1 MKSMRTKGII
11 LSAVGSILWGS
22 SGIAGQ
28 YLLSDAALNAE
39 WLALFRL
46 FTAGF
51 ILLLWH
57 AITGGA
63 LFALWKN
70 KKDAMS
76 IFWFG
81 AVGMVMTQYMYF
93 VTIKHSNA
101 ATATVI
107 QYLMPIFIIGW
118 ICFIQ
123 KRLPKKKE
131 IFCALC
137 AVLGTTFIAT
147 HGHFDSL
154 AISKNALIFGL
165 LSAVGAAFYT
175 LQPQR
180 IIKKYPSPLVVGW
193 GMMIGGCTMIPL
205 VCTTPF
211 TGTID
216 LYTLMAFLYVVIF
229 GTVLSFVLYLASIRY
244 IEPGETGIIASLEPL
259 STILFSFLILGMT
272 FGTFELMGMVLIIAA
287 VIAVTR

>member
-28 YLLSDAALNAE
+28 YLLSDAALNPE

-81 AVGMVMTQYMYF
+81 AVGMVMTQYM
-93 VTIKHSNA
+93 
-101 ATATVI
+101 
-107 QYLMPIFIIGW
+107 
-118 ICFIQ
+118 
-123 KRLPKKKE
+123 
-131 IFCALC
+131 
-137 AVLGTTFIAT
+137 
-147 HGHFDSL
+147 
-154 AISKNALIFGL
+154 
-165 LSAVGAAFYT
+165 
-175 LQPQR
+175 
-180 IIKKYPSPLVVGW
+180 
-193 GMMIGGCTMIPL
+193 
-205 VCTTPF
+205 
-211 TGTID
+211 
-216 LYTLMAFLYVVIF
+216 
-229 GTVLSFVLYLASIRY
+229 
-244 IEPGETGIIASLEPL
+244 
-259 STILFSFLILGMT
+259 
-272 FGTFELMGMVLIIAA
+272 
-287 VIAVTR
+287 

>member
-11 LSAVGSILWGS
+11 LSAVGSILWEAQALPDNIYYPMRRSMRNGS
-22 SGIAGQ
+22 HSFAFYGRV
-28 YLLSDAALNAE
+28 Y
-39 WLALFRL
+39 
-46 FTAGF
+46 FT
-51 ILLLWH
+51 LWH

-123 KRLPKKKE
+123 NDYLKR
-131 IFCALC
+131 
-137 AVLGTTFIAT
+137 
-147 HGHFDSL
+147 
-154 AISKNALIFGL
+154 
-165 LSAVGAAFYT
+165 
-175 LQPQR
+175 
-180 IIKKYPSPLVVGW
+180 KKY
-193 GMMIGGCTMIPL
+193 
-205 VCTTPF
+205 
-211 TGTID
+211 
-216 LYTLMAFLYVVIF
+216 
-229 GTVLSFVLYLASIRY
+229 FVLYAQSWERLLLRHMDIL
-244 IEPGETGIIASLEPL
+244 IA
-259 STILFSFLILGMT
+259 
-272 FGTFELMGMVLIIAA
+272 
-287 VIAVTR
+287 

>member
-81 AVGMVMTQYMYF
+81 AVGDSVPYLFFLQLITQTNSIYY
-93 VTIKHSNA
+93 
-101 ATATVI
+101 
-107 QYLMPIFIIGW
+107 
-118 ICFIQ
+118 
-123 KRLPKKKE
+123 R
-131 IFCALC
+131 
-137 AVLGTTFIAT
+137 
-147 HGHFDSL
+147 
-154 AISKNALIFGL
+154 
-165 LSAVGAAFYT
+165 
-175 LQPQR
+175 
-180 IIKKYPSPLVVGW
+180 
-193 GMMIGGCTMIPL
+193 
-205 VCTTPF
+205 
-211 TGTID
+211 
-216 LYTLMAFLYVVIF
+216 VIF
-229 GTVLSFVLYLASIRY
+229 KCF
-244 IEPGETGIIASLEPL
+244 
-259 STILFSFLILGMT
+259 F
-272 FGTFELMGMVLIIAA
+272 
-287 VIAVTR
+287 